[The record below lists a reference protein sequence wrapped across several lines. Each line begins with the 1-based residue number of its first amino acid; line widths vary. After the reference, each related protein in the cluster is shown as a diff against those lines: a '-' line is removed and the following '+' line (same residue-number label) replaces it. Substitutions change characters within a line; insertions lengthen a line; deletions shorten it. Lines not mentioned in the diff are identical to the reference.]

1 MMRRSIQK
9 SKVFCPA
16 CQVGNYHLK
25 LVTYYAWHKN
35 DLITV
40 PDFPSWV
47 CDVCNRLEYDEKA
60 VNQLRSLLASS
71 TDARVVEHSRKKPKS
86 LQSSVKNQRP
96 HKTNNN
102 Q

>member
-1 MMRRSIQK
+1 MRRSLQK

-47 CDVCNRLEYDEKA
+47 CDVCSRIEYDEKA
-60 VNQLRSLLASS
+60 VNQLRTLLASS
-71 TDARVVEHSRKKPKS
+71 TDVRVVEKARKKPKAI
-86 LQSSVKNQRP
+86 QATAKNRRI
-96 HKTNNN
+96 HKSNNN

>member
-1 MMRRSIQK
+1 MRKSLQK

-35 DLITV
+35 NLITV

-47 CDVCNRLEYDEKA
+47 CDVCSRVEYDEKA
-60 VNQLRSLLASS
+60 VSQLKSLLASS
-71 TDARVVEHSRKKPKS
+71 TDVRVGENARKKPKS
-86 LQSSVKNQRP
+86 IQSSLKNSRL
-96 HKTNNN
+96 HKSSNN

>member
-1 MMRRSIQK
+1 MRKSLQK

-25 LVTYYAWHKN
+25 LVTYYVRHKN
-35 DLITV
+35 NLITV

-47 CDVCNRLEYDEKA
+47 CDVCSRVEYDEKA
-60 VNQLRSLLASS
+60 VRQLNSLLASS
-71 TDARVVEHSRKKPKS
+71 TDVRVVEEARKKPKS
-86 LQSSVKNQRP
+86 MQSSLINSRL
-96 HKTNNN
+96 HKPRNN

>member
-1 MMRRSIQK
+1 MRGSIQK
-9 SKVFCPA
+9 SKVFCPS

-25 LVTYYAWHKN
+25 LVTYYAWHGN

-47 CDVCNRLEYDEKA
+47 CDVCSRIEYDKKA
-60 VNQLRSLLASS
+60 VDQLRLLLASS
-71 TDARVVEHSRKKPKS
+71 TDSRVVEHSRKKIKAA
-86 LQSSVKNQRP
+86 QSGVENHRP

>member
-1 MMRRSIQK
+1 MRGSLQK
-9 SKVFCPA
+9 SKVFCPS

-47 CDVCNRLEYDEKA
+47 CDVCNRIEYDKKA
-60 VNQLRSLLASS
+60 VDQLRSLLASS
-71 TDARVVEHSRKKPKS
+71 TDARVVEHSRKKIKARQAS
-86 LQSSVKNQRP
+86 IKNSRSVKT
-96 HKTNNN
+96 KNN